1 MKYLGIEFGSTRV
14 KAVVIDETFKT
25 VASGSFSWE
34 NKFEDGYWTY
44 DLPDVI
50 TALQEAYAAA
60 ARDFEA
66 KTGAALEAL
75 DGIGIS
81 GMMHGYLPF
90 DEFWAPLAK
99 FRTWRNTTTGAA
111 AGELS
116 KLLSFNVPQRWSI
129 AHYHQARLNK
139 EPHVGSIA
147 HLTTLAGWVHT
158 LLTGEN
164 VLGVGE
170 ASGMFPVDS
179 ATGTYDAKRIARYR
193 EATGV
198 NLLDLLPRVVSAGED
213 AGTLTAAGAQ
223 LLDFTGKLKPGVKLA
238 PPEGDAGTGMVATN
252 AVAARTGNVS
262 AGTSVFAMV
271 VLEKELSSAYP
282 EIDMVTTPTGKPVA
296 MVHCNNCTSDL
307 NAWVSLLGGDF
318 DALFRESLAADKDC
332 GGLVTVPFISGE
344 PVAGLEAGVP
354 LVVRMPEAKFT
365 RANFMRA
372 NIYSAFATLKMG
384 MDILAREKCA
394 LDSLTGHGG
403 IFTSKG
409 IAQQYLADALET
421 KVTCLQTAG
430 EGGPWGMAVLAA
442 YACDRAAGATAPLEA
457 YLDTKVFAGSA
468 GTTLAPEADGVAGFK
483 TYMERFE
490 KALAGERTICS
501 KI

>member
-1 MKYLGIEFGSTRV
+1 MNYLGIEFGSTRV

-25 VASGSFSWE
+25 VASGSFTWE
-34 NKFEDGYWTY
+34 NRLEDGYWTY

-50 TALQEAYAAA
+50 DALQQAYAGAA
-60 ARDFEA
+60 ADYA
-66 KTGAALEAL
+66 KKTGTDLVTL

-90 DEFWAPLAK
+90 DKDWVPLAQ

-111 AGELS
+111 AAELS
-116 KLLSFNVPQRWSI
+116 KLFNFNIPQRWSI
-129 AHYHQARLNK
+129 AHYHQARLNN
-139 EPHVGSIA
+139 EAHVPEIA

-158 LLTGEN
+158 LLSGEN

-170 ASGMFPVDS
+170 ASGMFPIDS
-179 ATGTYDAKRIARYR
+179 ATGTYDAKRIAKYR
-193 EATGV
+193 ELTGV
-198 NLLDLLPRVVSAGED
+198 NLLELLPSVVPAGSA
-213 AGTLTAAGAQ
+213 AGTLTATGAQ
-223 LLDFTGKLKPGVKLA
+223 LLDFTGKLQPGARMA

-252 AVAARTGNVS
+252 AVAARTGNIS

-271 VLEKELSSAYP
+271 VLEKELAKAYP

-307 NAWVSLLGGDF
+307 NAWVGLLGGDF
-318 DALFRESLAADKDC
+318 DALFQESLQGAKDC
-332 GGLVTVPFISGE
+332 GGVVTVPYVSGE
-344 PVAGLEAGVP
+344 PVTGLESGRP
-354 LVVRMPEAKFT
+354 LVVRTPDAQFT

-372 NIYSAFATLKMG
+372 NIYSAFATLKLG

-394 LDSLTGHGG
+394 IESLTGHGG

-409 IAQQYLADALET
+409 IAQQYLADALDA
-421 KVTCLQTAG
+421 KVTCLETAG

-442 YACDRAAGATAPLEA
+442 YACCRAAGDTAALED
-457 YLDTKVFAGSA
+457 YLNAKVFANAS
-468 GTTLAPEADGVAGFK
+468 GTTLAPDPEGVAGFK
-483 TYMERFE
+483 VYMERFE
-490 KALAGERTICS
+490 KALAGEKAICS
-501 KI
+501 KN